1 MPDQGGS
8 VAFFGGKMRC
18 LVTGC
23 AGFIGSHLAEK
34 LVESGFEVVGI
45 DSFTDYYDRKIK
57 ETNVQ
62 GLLKS
67 SNFTFI
73 KEDLLGV
80 DLDKLLEGID
90 YIFHHA
96 AQPGVLASWGE
107 RFEAYLNNNILAT
120 QRLLESAKKIS
131 LKSFIFASSSSV
143 YGDCALPMR
152 EDRLLLPVS
161 PYGVSKLACESLCYS
176 YWKNFGV
183 PVVSLRYFTVY
194 GPRQRPDMAFH
205 KFIRAMLKGE
215 EITIYGDG
223 DQTRDFTYIEDAVN
237 SNILVMEKACPG
249 EIFNIG
255 GGSYIS
261 VNGAIKL
268 LEEIIEKK
276 AQIKYTE
283 KMKGDMRA
291 TWADIKKA
299 KKMLGYN
306 PRFNLKE
313 GLIKEIEWIKGVMAK

>member
-1 MPDQGGS
+1 
-8 VAFFGGKMRC
+8 MRC

-34 LVESGFEVVGI
+34 LVQSGFEVMGI
-45 DSFTDYYDRKIK
+45 DSFTDYYDRRIK
-57 ETNVQ
+57 EANVQ

-67 SNFTFI
+67 GKFTLVR
-73 KEDLLGV
+73 EDLLNM
-80 DLDKLLEGID
+80 DLDKVLERVE

-96 AQPGVLASWGE
+96 AQPGVIASWGE
-107 RFEAYLNNNILAT
+107 HFESYSQNNILAT
-120 QRLLESAKKIS
+120 QRLLESARKIS

-143 YGDCALPMR
+143 YGNCELPMR
-152 EDRLLLPVS
+152 EDRLVSPIS
-161 PYGVSKLACESLCYS
+161 PYGVSKLACENLCYS

-183 PVVSLRYFTVY
+183 PIISLRYFTVY
-194 GPRQRPDMAFH
+194 GSRQRPDMAFH
-205 KFIRAMLKGE
+205 KFIRAILKGE

-223 DQTRDFTYIEDAVN
+223 NQTRDFTYIDDAVN
-237 SNILVMEKACPG
+237 SNILAIEKSCSG

-268 LEEIIEKK
+268 LEEIIEKRARIIYK
-276 AQIKYTE
+276 E
-283 KMKGDMRA
+283 KRKGEMEA
-291 TWADIKKA
+291 TWADIGKA

-313 GLIKEIEWIKGVMAK
+313 GLFKEIEWIKGIMDK

>member
-1 MPDQGGS
+1 
-8 VAFFGGKMRC
+8 MRC

-34 LVESGFEVVGI
+34 LVQSGFEVIGI
-45 DSFTDYYDRKIK
+45 DSFTDYYDRRIK
-57 ETNVQ
+57 EANVQ

-67 SNFTFI
+67 GRFTLVR
-73 KEDLLGV
+73 EDLLTI

-96 AQPGVLASWGE
+96 AQPGVIASWGMC
-107 RFEAYLNNNILAT
+107 FETYSKNNILAT
-120 QRLLESAKKIS
+120 QRLLESAREIA

-143 YGDCALPMR
+143 YGDCELPMR
-152 EDRLLLPVS
+152 EDRLLSPVS
-161 PYGVSKLACESLCYS
+161 PYGVSKLACENLCYS

-183 PVVSLRYFTVY
+183 PIVSLRYFTVY

-205 KFIRAMLKGE
+205 KFIRAILKGE

-223 DQTRDFTYIEDAVN
+223 NQTRDFTYIDDAVN
-237 SNILVMEKACPG
+237 SNILAIEKSCTG

-261 VNGAIKL
+261 VNSAIKL
-268 LEEIIEKK
+268 LEDIIGKN
-276 AQIKYTE
+276 AQIRYKE
-283 KMKGDMRA
+283 KREGEMQA
-291 TWADIKKA
+291 TWADIGKA
-299 KKMLGYN
+299 KNMLGYK

-313 GLIKEIEWIKGVMAK
+313 GLLKEIEWIKGIIDK

>member
-1 MPDQGGS
+1 
-8 VAFFGGKMRC
+8 MRC

-62 GLLKS
+62 DLLKS
-67 SNFTFI
+67 PNFTLV
-73 KEDLLGV
+73 KEDLLGTN
-80 DLDKLLEGID
+80 LDKLLEGVD

-96 AQPGVLASWGE
+96 AQAGVLASWE
-107 RFEAYLNNNILAT
+107 RFETYLNNNILAT
-120 QRLLESAKKIS
+120 QRLLESVKKIS

-143 YGDCALPMR
+143 YGDCELPMR
-152 EDRLLLPVS
+152 EDTLLSPVS

-223 DQTRDFTYIEDAVN
+223 DQTRDFTYIEDAVKAN
-237 SNILVMEKACPG
+237 FLVMEKDYSG
-249 EIFNIG
+249 EVFNIG
-255 GGSYIS
+255 GGTHTK
-261 VNGAIKL
+261 VNEVTAL
-268 LEEIIEKK
+268 LEKLIGKK
-276 AQIKYTE
+276 ALIRHINPQ
-283 KMKGDMRA
+283 KGDMRD
-291 TWADIKKA
+291 TLADIGKA
-299 KKMLGYN
+299 KRLLNYN
-306 PRFNLKE
+306 PSFNLTE
-313 GLIKEIEWIKGVMAK
+313 GLKREIEWLKEIIKL

>member
-1 MPDQGGS
+1 
-8 VAFFGGKMRC
+8 MRC

-34 LVESGFEVVGI
+34 LVQSGFEVVGI
-45 DSFTDYYDRKIK
+45 DSFTDYYDQRIK
-57 ETNVQ
+57 EANVQ

-67 SNFTFI
+67 SNFTLV

-80 DLDKLLEGID
+80 DLDKLLEGVD

-96 AQPGVLASWGE
+96 AQPGVTASWGG
-107 RFEAYLNNNILAT
+107 RFETYLNNNILAT
-120 QRLLESAKKIS
+120 QRLLEAAKKIS

-143 YGDCALPMR
+143 YGDCELPMR
-152 EDRLLLPVS
+152 EDTLLSPIS

-223 DQTRDFTYIEDAVN
+223 NQTRDFTYIEDAVKAN
-237 SNILVMEKACPG
+237 FLVMEKDCSG
-249 EIFNIG
+249 EVFNIG
-255 GGSYIS
+255 GGTHTK
-261 VNGAIKL
+261 VNEVTGFLEKLIK
-268 LEEIIEKK
+268 KK
-276 AQIKYTE
+276 ALIRHINPQ
-283 KMKGDMRA
+283 KGDMRD
-291 TWADIKKA
+291 TLADIGKA
-299 KKMLGYN
+299 KRLLNYN
-306 PRFNLKE
+306 PSFDLVE
-313 GLIKEIEWIKGVMAK
+313 GLKREIEWLKETIKL

>member
-1 MPDQGGS
+1 
-8 VAFFGGKMRC
+8 MRC

-34 LVESGFEVVGI
+34 LVESDFEVMGI
-45 DSFTDYYDRKIK
+45 DSFTDYYDQRIK

-62 GLLKS
+62 DLLNS
-67 SNFTFI
+67 PNFTLI
-73 KEDLLGV
+73 KEDLLGT
-80 DLDKLLEGID
+80 DLDKLLEGVD

-96 AQPGVLASWGE
+96 AQPGVLASWE
-107 RFEAYLNNNILAT
+107 HFEAYLNNNVLAT
-120 QRLLESAKKIS
+120 QRLLESVKKIS

-143 YGDCALPMR
+143 YGDCELPMR
-152 EDRLLLPVS
+152 EDTLLSPVS

-223 DQTRDFTYIEDAVN
+223 HQTRDFTYIEDAVKAN
-237 SNILVMEKACPG
+237 FLVMEKDYSG
-249 EIFNIG
+249 EVFNIG
-255 GGSYIS
+255 GGTHTK
-261 VNGAIKL
+261 VNEVIGL
-268 LEEIIEKK
+268 LEKLIGKK
-276 AQIKYTE
+276 ALIRHINPQ
-283 KMKGDMRA
+283 KGDMRD
-291 TWADIKKA
+291 TLADIGKA
-299 KKMLGYN
+299 KRLLNYN
-306 PRFNLKE
+306 PSFNLIE
-313 GLIKEIEWIKGVMAK
+313 GLKREIEWLKEIIKL

>member
-1 MPDQGGS
+1 
-8 VAFFGGKMRC
+8 MRC

-34 LVESGFEVVGI
+34 LVQSGFEVIGI
-45 DSFTDYYDRKIK
+45 DSFTDYYDRRIK
-57 ETNVQ
+57 EANVQ
-62 GLLKS
+62 DLLKAG
-67 SNFTFI
+67 NFTLI
-73 KEDLLGV
+73 REDLLAT
-80 DLDKLLEGID
+80 DLDRLLEGVD

-96 AQPGVLASWGE
+96 AQPGVTASWGG
-107 RFEAYLNNNILAT
+107 RFETYLNNNILAT
-120 QRLLESAKKIS
+120 QRLLEAAKKIL

-143 YGDCALPMR
+143 YGDCELPMR
-152 EDRLLLPVS
+152 EDKLLSPVS
-161 PYGVSKLACESLCYS
+161 PYGVSKLACENLCYS

-205 KFIRAMLKGE
+205 KFIIAILKGE
-215 EITIYGDG
+215 EITVYGDG
-223 DQTRDFTYIEDAVN
+223 NQTRDFTYIEDAVN
-237 SNILVMEKACPG
+237 SNILVIEKTCPG

-261 VNGAIKL
+261 VNAVIKL

-276 AQIKYTE
+276 AKIRYIE
-283 KMKGDMRA
+283 KRKGEMQA
-291 TWADIKKA
+291 TWADIEKA
-299 KKMLGYN
+299 KNMLGYN

-313 GLIKEIEWIKGVMAK
+313 GIVKEIEWIKKIMDE

>member
-1 MPDQGGS
+1 
-8 VAFFGGKMRC
+8 MRC

-34 LVESGFEVVGI
+34 LVESGFEVIGV
-45 DSFTDYYDRKIK
+45 DSFTDYYDQRIK
-57 ETNVQ
+57 EANVQ

-67 SNFTFI
+67 PNFTLVR
-73 KEDLLGV
+73 EDLLAT
-80 DLDKLLEGID
+80 DLNKLLEGVD
-90 YIFHHA
+90 YIFHHS
-96 AQPGVLASWGE
+96 AQPGVIASWGR
-107 RFEAYLNNNILAT
+107 RFETYLNNNILAT
-120 QRLLESAKKIS
+120 QRLLESAKEIP

-143 YGDCALPMR
+143 YGDCELPMR

-161 PYGVSKLACESLCYS
+161 PYGVSKLACENLSYS

-205 KFIRAMLKGE
+205 KFIKAILKRE

-223 DQTRDFTYIEDAVN
+223 NQTRDFTYIDDAVN
-237 SNILVMEKACPG
+237 SNILVMEKACTG

-261 VNGAIKL
+261 VNGTIKL

-283 KMKGDMRA
+283 KRKGDMQA

-299 KKMLGYN
+299 KKMLGYS
-306 PRFNLKE
+306 PRFDLKE
-313 GLIKEIEWIKGVMAK
+313 GLLKEIEWIKRVMAK

>member
-1 MPDQGGS
+1 
-8 VAFFGGKMRC
+8 MRC

-34 LVESGFEVVGI
+34 LVESGFEVIGV
-45 DSFTDYYDRKIK
+45 DSFTDYYDQRIK
-57 ETNVQ
+57 EANVQ

-67 SNFTFI
+67 PKFTLVR
-73 KEDLLGV
+73 EDLLAT
-80 DLDKLLEGID
+80 DLDKLLEGVD

-96 AQPGVLASWGE
+96 AQAGVLASWGR
-107 RFEAYLNNNILAT
+107 RFETYLNNNILAT

-131 LKSFIFASSSSV
+131 LKLFIFASSSSV
-143 YGDCALPMR
+143 YGDCELPMR

-161 PYGVSKLACESLCYS
+161 PYGVSKLACESLSYS

-283 KMKGDMRA
+283 KMKGDMQA
-291 TWADIKKA
+291 TWADIEKA

-306 PRFNLKE
+306 PRFNLKK
-313 GLIKEIEWIKGVMAK
+313 GLIEEIEWIKGVMANR